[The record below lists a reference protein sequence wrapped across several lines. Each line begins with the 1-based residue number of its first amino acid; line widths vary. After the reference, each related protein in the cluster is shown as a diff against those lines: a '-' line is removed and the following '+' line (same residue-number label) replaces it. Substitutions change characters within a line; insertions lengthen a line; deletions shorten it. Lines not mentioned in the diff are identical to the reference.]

1 MMIIILQQLKTI
13 ISMNIAHIEC
23 CQHIVSIANIEF
35 RSKLDANLLIAM
47 IEPTTFDRKHKK
59 SKTDQNSLRK
69 I

>member
-1 MMIIILQQLKTI
+1 
-13 ISMNIAHIEC
+13 MNIAHIEC